1 MQLQT
6 LDDWMIRR
14 LQKLGANI
22 VDLLCVYFKHIR
34 SILELAVPV
43 WNASRTVSGEHITQL
58 ERIQKTALHIILGEE
73 YKCALEMSGLDK
85 LTERRGKIYLTFAMR
100 AVKHSKFSNWFKQ
113 NVLKFC
119 TVYSKTER
127 FISNFTELL
136 NIHFEKKKNWSDLL
150 NVDCDSEL

>member
-14 LQKLGANI
+14 LQKLGANM

-85 LTERRGKIYLTFAMR
+85 LTERRGKFA
-100 AVKHSKFSNWFKQ
+100 
-113 NVLKFC
+113 
-119 TVYSKTER
+119 
-127 FISNFTELL
+127 
-136 NIHFEKKKNWSDLL
+136 
-150 NVDCDSEL
+150 